1 MVAKTDREQTD
12 AYLQIDIADGVAT
25 MRLNRPD
32 VLNAINIA
40 MLNALRDALYD
51 FRRRPDV
58 RALVITGNGRA
69 FCSGIDLADPLMNI
83 DVPLDERGRR
93 FTTMMD
99 ESVNLLMRDLYAFNK
114 PKVAAVNGLAVG
126 GGCGLAFVADI
137 VLAARSSYFLQPFT
151 PKLGIVPDMGVTW
164 FLPNLL
170 GRARALG
177 LTMLG
182 EKLTAEQAA
191 EWGVIWRS
199 VDDEALAGE
208 AAAIAKR
215 LSEGPADAYALLPGI
230 MDKAFEN
237 NFSAQLDL
245 ERDVQARLVQ
255 THDAVEAVTAFRE
268 KRPARFR
275 GHG

>member
-1 MVAKTDREQTD
+1 MVAKTGREQTD
-12 AYLQIDIADGVAT
+12 TYLQIDIADGVAT

-151 PKLGIVPDMGVTW
+151 PRLGIVPDMGVTW

-208 AAAIAKR
+208 AGAIAKR

-255 THDAVEAVTAFRE
+255 TYDAVEAVTAFRE

>member
-1 MVAKTDREQTD
+1 MVAKTGREQTD
-12 AYLQIDIADGVAT
+12 THLQIDIADGVAT

-126 GGCGLAFVADI
+126 GGCGLAFVAEI
-137 VLAARSSYFLQPFT
+137 VLAARS
-151 PKLGIVPDMGVTW
+151 
-164 FLPNLL
+164 
-170 GRARALG
+170 
-177 LTMLG
+177 
-182 EKLTAEQAA
+182 
-191 EWGVIWRS
+191 
-199 VDDEALAGE
+199 
-208 AAAIAKR
+208 
-215 LSEGPADAYALLPGI
+215 
-230 MDKAFEN
+230 
-237 NFSAQLDL
+237 
-245 ERDVQARLVQ
+245 
-255 THDAVEAVTAFRE
+255 
-268 KRPARFR
+268 
-275 GHG
+275 

>member
-1 MVAKTDREQTD
+1 
-12 AYLQIDIADGVAT
+12 
-25 MRLNRPD
+25 
-32 VLNAINIA
+32 
-40 MLNALRDALYD
+40 
-51 FRRRPDV
+51 
-58 RALVITGNGRA
+58 
-69 FCSGIDLADPLMNI
+69 
-83 DVPLDERGRR
+83 
-93 FTTMMD
+93 
-99 ESVNLLMRDLYAFNK
+99 
-114 PKVAAVNGLAVG
+114 
-126 GGCGLAFVADI
+126 
-137 VLAARSSYFLQPFT
+137 
-151 PKLGIVPDMGVTW
+151 MGVTW

-191 EWGVIWRS
+191 EWGVIWRA

>member
-1 MVAKTDREQTD
+1 MTGRTDREPTD
-12 AYLQIDIADGVAT
+12 TSVQIDIADGIAT
-25 MRLNRPD
+25 LRLNRPD
-32 VLNAINIA
+32 VLNAINVS
-40 MLNALRDALYD
+40 MLHALRDALYD

-58 RALVITGNGRA
+58 RALVITGTGRA
-69 FCSGIDLADPLMNI
+69 FCSGIDLSDPLMNL
-83 DVPLDERGRR
+83 DVPLDERGRK
-93 FTTMMD
+93 FTVMMD
-99 ESVNLLMRDLYAFNK
+99 QSVNLLMRDLYAFNK
-114 PKVAAVNGLAVG
+114 PKLAAVNGLAVG
-126 GGCGLAFVADI
+126 GGCGLALVADI

-191 EWGVIWRS
+191 EWGVIWRC
-199 VDDEALAGE
+199 VEDEALASE
-208 AAAIAKR
+208 ATAMAKR
-215 LSEGPADAYALLPGI
+215 LSEGPAEAHALLPGI

-255 THDAVEAVTAFRE
+255 TRDAVEAVTAFRE
-268 KRPARFR
+268 KRPAKFGSRS
-275 GHG
+275 